1 MMELFTPALR
11 IGCDHISSTVNTL
24 FLASAGAALPLLLLF
39 NGSAQSLSSV
49 ATPVLN
55 ADTCSRSGSTGTLLL
70 VLGRG
75 RQLVARRP
83 VGALEKDILRVIW
96 AADRPLTPGQVVER
110 LGLDLAYTSV
120 ATVIGRLY
128 SKDLLVRTKSGRGY
142 EYTAAVTEPELAAR
156 MIGRVLDS
164 SADRRAAMTGFVS
177 GLSKRDAKALRQM
190 LDDLEQ

>member
-1 MMELFTPALR
+1 
-11 IGCDHISSTVNTL
+11 
-24 FLASAGAALPLLLLF
+24 
-39 NGSAQSLSSV
+39 
-49 ATPVLN
+49 
-55 ADTCSRSGSTGTLLL
+55 
-70 VLGRG
+70 
-75 RQLVARRP
+75 VARRP
-83 VGALEKDILRVIW
+83 VGALEKEILRVIW
-96 AADRPLTPGQVVER
+96 AADGPLTPGQVVER

-164 SADRRAAMTGFVS
+164 SADRSAAMTGFVS
-177 GLSKRDAKALRQM
+177 GLSRRDAKALRQM